1 MRHRSLFFVIFL
13 AFFSSSLSAQDAGKI
28 LDQSIRASGGSKT
41 LSKIRTLTLE
51 GVLTV
56 PSTGQS
62 GAYTVF
68 TKSPNRYY
76 LEVTLGPEQSIVAYN
91 GKSAWQKQGTAAPMT
106 LLGPEA
112 VQVEAAARYLN
123 SRLLSLKKEKFV
135 LRFIGRASV
144 RDRDALQVELLSP
157 YGVRRQIFFDP
168 QSHLIVK
175 ESAPLAGADEETF
188 YSDYRAVSGVKLPH
202 SIELHRGA
210 SVFQVTITRAAVNAP
225 VREASFDFPRS
236 AQAPLPDLEKLFK
249 DVQENQKNID
259 KIKESYAATRTED
272 ETELD
277 GNGNVKRHELREFE
291 IFYLN
296 GQEISTLKSKDGKPL
311 SEAEQKKES
320 ERVHKRIEEA
330 QKRRDKREAKRE
342 KARREGKEDDEVG
355 ITSFLRACQFVNPR
369 RELFRG
375 QNVLVFDFEANPDYK
390 PRNFGEKAL
399 HKLAGVI
406 WIDEQARD
414 VVRLEA
420 YFAENLKLGGG
431 LVVSLQKGSSF
442 VFEQAFVNSEVW
454 LPTYAEVHLA
464 ARFLLLKG
472 LKVNSVTRY
481 SDYRK
486 FRVESLSE
494 ISAPKQ

>member
-1 MRHRSLFFVIFL
+1 MRYRFLFFLVFL
-13 AFFSSSLSAQDAGKI
+13 TISSAPLAAQDPGKV
-28 LDQSIRASGGSKT
+28 LDQSIRASGGSKA
-41 LSKIRTLTLE
+41 LSGIQTLTLE

-62 GAYTVF
+62 GAYTLL

-76 LEVTLGPEQSIVAYN
+76 TELTLGTDQSIVAYN
-91 GKSAWQKQGTAAPMT
+91 GKSAWQKQGAAPST

-112 VQVEAAARYLN
+112 LEVEAAARYVNSHLLN
-123 SRLLSLKKEKFV
+123 LKKGKFI
-135 LRFIGRASV
+135 LRFVGHATV
-144 RDRDALQVELLSP
+144 RDGDSLQVEALSP
-157 YGVRRQIFFDP
+157 YGVRRQIFFDLHT
-168 QSHLIVK
+168 HLIVK
-175 ESAPLAGADEETF
+175 ESAPLAGADEEIF
-188 YSDYRAVSGVKLPH
+188 YSDYRPVSSIQLPH
-202 SIELHRGA
+202 SIELRRGA
-210 SVFQVTITRAAVNAP
+210 SIFQVTITRAAVNAP
-225 VREASFDFPRS
+225 LREASFDFPRS
-236 AQAPLPDLEKLFK
+236 AQAPLPALEKLFK
-249 DVQENQKNID
+249 DVQENQKTID
-259 KIKESYAATRTED
+259 KIKENYAATRTED

-277 GNGNVKRHELREFE
+277 GNGNVKKHEIKEFE

-296 GQEISTLKSKDGKPL
+296 GEEISTLKSKDGKVL
-311 SEAEQKKES
+311 SGDEQKKES

-330 QKRRDKREAKRE
+330 QKHHEKKEAKRE

-355 ITSFLRACQFVNPR
+355 IASFLRACQFVNPR

-390 PRNFGEKAL
+390 PRNLGEKAL
-399 HKLAGVI
+399 QKLAGVI

-420 YFAENLKLGGG
+420 YFADNLKIGGG
-431 LVVSLQKGSSF
+431 LVASLQKGSSF
-442 VFEQAFVNSEVW
+442 VFEQAFVNNEVW
-454 LPTYAEVHLA
+454 LPTYAEVHVA
-464 ARFLLLKG
+464 ARVLLLKG
-472 LKVNSVTRY
+472 LKFNSVTRY